1 MTTGR
6 DKQLLDALWS
16 SNIYIYIY
24 ILMLEAKRNEFL
36 SDLY

>member
-24 ILMLEAKRNEFL
+24 IDARSEEKRISF
-36 SDLY
+36 

>member
-16 SNIYIYIY
+16 SNIYI
-24 ILMLEAKRNEFL
+24 LMLEAKRNEFL